1 MAGIQVVVRIR
12 TTKSS
17 AQIVEQVLFWTS
29 GQTGV
34 YECVRLAND
43 QVEGNAGVI
52 VEMTVAD

>member
-1 MAGIQVVVRIR
+1 MD
-12 TTKSS
+12 S
-17 AQIVEQVLFWTS
+17 
-29 GQTGV
+29 GV